1 MVLTWDTIHLDI
13 IEMWPIFDGYVVIKM
28 NSEGELEDIYESYE
42 SYYDS
47 NYEFSNSDE
56 SYSADSCDEYRVSI
70 GCSIPPI
77 KFHFFTGSH
86 DQPQPKV
93 ELHISEMP
101 NASFFIN
108 ITTDWP
114 IIGGVLTLSNQQ
126 SPIPFV
132 LNSNIGQKWTRL
144 TKFSTEN
151 RLKTVQKESYIDSG
165 RF

>member
-1 MVLTWDTIHLDI
+1 MPFYLHTIEI
-13 IEMWPIFDGYVVIKM
+13 WSISEGYVIIKSFY
-28 NSEGELEDIYESYE
+28 SEGELEDIYESYE

-126 SPIPFV
+126 SLIPFV

-144 TKFSTEN
+144 TQFSTEN
-151 RLKTVQKESYIDSG
+151 RLSTVQKESHIDSG
-165 RF
+165 RFSSV